1 MAQVDI
7 IVKLKIPIGVKIL
20 VKNGPEFYNKKIQNQ
35 VILAP
40 ESNVKYSFIHL
51 FATNKAEL
59 NKHFTELLTRFDDTG
74 YFWISYP
81 KKSSGIET
89 DLSRNESWDI
99 FKVYNYRPVS
109 QISIDETWSAI
120 RARPSGQVKVKKKN
134 KIVEINF
141 QTREVFPPADLQ
153 SKLEEFNLSEKFKK
167 LSFTHRK
174 EYVESIVEAKKQE
187 TRERRILKT
196 IETLKK

>member
-1 MAQVDI
+1 MAQGDI
-7 IVKLKIPIGVKIL
+7 ITKLKIPVGEKIL
-20 VKNGPEFYNKKIQNQ
+20 VKNGPEFYIKKIQNQ

-40 ESNVKYSFIHL
+40 EPKVKYSFIHL

-59 NKHFTELLTRFDDTG
+59 NKHFTELLTHFDDSG

-109 QISIDETWSAI
+109 QISLDDTWSAI
-120 RARPSGQVKVKKKN
+120 RVRPSRQVKVKKKPN
-134 KIVEINF
+134 IREINYE
-141 QTREVFPPADLQ
+141 TREVFPPADLQ
-153 SKLEEFNLSEKFKK
+153 AKLEEFNLSEKFEK

-174 EYVESIVEAKKQE
+174 EYVESIVESKKQE